1 MQVGILAILLLLI
14 LVYAENFPNINKRAG
29 WNKDVQVGIFQKIN
43 KICCMIIWEVRLHN
57 IL

>member
-1 MQVGILAILLLLI
+1 MKNVQAGKIPKID
-14 LVYAENFPNINKRAG
+14 KRAG
-29 WNKDVQVGIFQKIN
+29 WNKTVQVGIFQKIN